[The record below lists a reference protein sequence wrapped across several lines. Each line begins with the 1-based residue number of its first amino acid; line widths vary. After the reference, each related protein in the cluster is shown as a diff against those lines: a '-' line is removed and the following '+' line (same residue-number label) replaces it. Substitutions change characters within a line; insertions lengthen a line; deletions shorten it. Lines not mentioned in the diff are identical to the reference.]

1 VATPRSDA
9 ARRLPHPQPYL
20 IENPARELERLVREH
35 GFRGLKLYPTYGYFY
50 PKKA

>member
-1 VATPRSDA
+1 MPLVDFHI
-9 ARRLPHPQPYL
+9 LNPYL

-35 GFRGLKLYPTYGYFY
+35 GFRGLKLYPTYSYFY